1 MNTHPNCRHSVV
13 PFIEEMQSAEELQK
27 AIARS
32 NQPFEDNRSDNEKSL
47 YTKQQTENRHMRAD
61 RYQYERYKA
70 RLGSDSPSTFSAF
83 RRIKKADG
91 EKWKELQ
98 KKYRNS
104 K

>member
-1 MNTHPNCRHSVV
+1 MNAHPNCRHSVV
-13 PFIEEMQSAEELQK
+13 PFIEEMQSPEELQK

-32 NQPFEDNRSDNEKSL
+32 NQPFADNRSDSEKSL
-47 YTKQQTENRHMRAD
+47 YTKQQAENRRIRSD
-61 RYQYERYKA
+61 RFQYERYKA
-70 RLGSDSPSTFSAF
+70 RLGDDAPNTFSAF

-91 EKWKELQ
+91 DKWHDLQ